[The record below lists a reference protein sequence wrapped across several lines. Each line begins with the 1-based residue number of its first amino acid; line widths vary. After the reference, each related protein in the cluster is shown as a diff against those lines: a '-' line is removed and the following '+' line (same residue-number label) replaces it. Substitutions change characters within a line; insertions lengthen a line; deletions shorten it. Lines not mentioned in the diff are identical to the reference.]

1 MMVNLNRTSIFVLG
15 TTFALGMALG
25 WALERDRVGRKLIA
39 VLADKLNDQKK
50 EETA

>member
-1 MMVNLNRTSIFVLG
+1 MMVNLNRQSVFILG

-25 WALERDRVGRKLIA
+25 WALERDRIGRKLLA
-39 VLADKLNDQKK
+39 ALADKLKDQK